1 MASHPNYSGGSVTGR
16 AAGAKNQI
24 GCTVTPAGSR
34 DVSMIEGTFRYQA
47 CDDKE
52 CYIPKT
58 LQLTWMF
65 KVGQLETDR
74 VPLELRRSPK

>member
-1 MASHPNYSGGSVTGR
+1 
-16 AAGAKNQI
+16 
-24 GCTVTPAGSR
+24 
-34 DVSMIEGTFRYQA
+34 MIEGTFRYQA